1 MNRKLIMLS
10 LLLKRSGWAKAD
22 FLKKKQ
28 VFYDMGVKCYW
39 HPWKIPAEPHLV
51 KLGNNVFVAA
61 DVTLVTHNMASCVFN
76 NMGGK
81 NVEHIQIKLLWEIMY
96 L

>member
-1 MNRKLIMLS
+1 MLS
-10 LLLKRSGWAKAD
+10 LLLKRSGWAKAE

-28 VFYDMGVKCYW
+28 VFYGMGVKCYW

-61 DVTLVTHNMASCVFN
+61 DVSLVTHNMANCVFS
-76 NMGGK
+76 NMGGGK
-81 NVEHIQIKLLWEIMY
+81 NVEHILIKLLWEIMY